1 MCIVTIFFS
10 SLLGHCNSSIVLFR
24 MTLIPIDP
32 ISNIQ
37 ELHCL
42 TSKRHIYNM
51 YIIYIHEL
59 DFSSFSFLPCTFAV
73 LLSIFPFFAEKL
85 FNFRSCILCIE
96 HLVLSVIVMY
106 QHLWICIFWGWYVLF
121 TIITWLVFS
130 RTLEVTIITW
140 LVFIRTPLLAIFK
153 YGKQF
158 LIRHSFHHNYF
169 MMKLL

>member
-1 MCIVTIFFS
+1 MPSGKHNKPFILFSMCIVTILFS
-10 SLLGHCNSSIVLFR
+10 SHLGHCNSSIVLFR

-37 ELHCL
+37 ELHWLAKDTFITCI
-42 TSKRHIYNM
+42 SSIY
-51 YIIYIHEL
+51 L
-59 DFSSFSFLPCTFAV
+59 SWTFPVFLFCHV
-73 LLSIFPFFAEKL
+73 LLQFFFQYSLSFAEKL

-130 RTLEVTIITW
+130 GLSR
-140 LVFIRTPLLAIFK
+140 LLSS
-153 YGKQF
+153 
-158 LIRHSFHHNYF
+158 HD
-169 MMKLL
+169 